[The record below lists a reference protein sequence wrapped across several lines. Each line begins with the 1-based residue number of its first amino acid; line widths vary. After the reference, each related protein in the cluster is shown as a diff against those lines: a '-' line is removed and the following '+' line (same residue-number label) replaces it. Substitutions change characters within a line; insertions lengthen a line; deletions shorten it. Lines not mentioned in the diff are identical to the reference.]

1 MKPQFLIFTILIWA
15 ILSCCDN
22 IYEAKNVFETETF
35 EPLSSD
41 DYNIINAI
49 FPHLVISSPP
59 GTNRE
64 FGYEN
69 YNPKDRKI
77 PDAYFRK
84 VYFTNVLVL
93 LNDTVVFNLRPNER
107 LNIDDSSVQKLYKRL
122 FLTDPIDLIIEMDS
136 ITNTGLS
143 KLTPVRKG
151 QKFDREI
158 SQMFISYSTIS
169 YNPDNQKQSC
179 TSKMYVQDCVGSESS
194 L

>member
-1 MKPQFLIFTILIWA
+1 M
-15 ILSCCDN
+15 
-22 IYEAKNVFETETF
+22 
-35 EPLSSD
+35 
-41 DYNIINAI
+41 
-49 FPHLVISSPP
+49 
-59 GTNRE
+59 
-64 FGYEN
+64 
-69 YNPKDRKI
+69 
-77 PDAYFRK
+77 
-84 VYFTNVLVL
+84 
-93 LNDTVVFNLRPNER
+93 NDTVVFNLRPNER

-151 QKFDREI
+151 QMFDREI